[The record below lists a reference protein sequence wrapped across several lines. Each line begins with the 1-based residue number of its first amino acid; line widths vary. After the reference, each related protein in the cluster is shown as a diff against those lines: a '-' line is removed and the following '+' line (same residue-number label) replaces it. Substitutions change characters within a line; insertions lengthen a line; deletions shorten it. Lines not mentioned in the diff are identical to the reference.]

1 MGTIITQISN
11 QPNLENAMKRQQIVP
26 NVSKSNL
33 PVKMSTNKKRVLSP
47 ELFARLLIAR
57 SLFFEAFC

>member
-33 PVKMSTNKKRVLSP
+33 PVKTNKERVLSP

-57 SLFFEAFC
+57 DEAFC

>member
-33 PVKMSTNKKRVLSP
+33 PVKKRVLSP

-57 SLFFEAFC
+57 DEAFC